1 MADELSAA
9 HAAGWWLSEPMRSGH
24 LHAARLSRR
33 RRARPTGDAP
43 PDSSPAPPALDQQR
57 AAGSWRLRLVDEAGV
72 DGEEVFDPAAAP
84 KAPLLAVTGDLAH
97 DSGADGRPGLVQVAG
112 PALEAG
118 VLEEMTRQVSLA
130 GQVARVR
137 WWGVAPARIGPGFDL
152 IAEGSAL
159 RAHAVHAG
167 VLMRIQDAVS
177 FQHAADGA
185 TDLAR
190 AAAAYRRLAVE
201 VEAVIAA
208 GGRLLSADD
217 GLVLADYPRP
227 SPRPSPRP

>member
-1 MADELSAA
+1 M
-9 HAAGWWLSEPMRSGH
+9 
-24 LHAARLSRR
+24 
-33 RRARPTGDAP
+33 
-43 PDSSPAPPALDQQR
+43 
-57 AAGSWRLRLVDEAGV
+57 
-72 DGEEVFDPAAAP
+72 
-84 KAPLLAVTGDLAH
+84 
-97 DSGADGRPGLVQVAG
+97 
-112 PALEAG
+112 LEG
-118 VLEEMTRQVSLA
+118 MTRQVSLA

-137 WWGVAPARIGPGFDL
+137 RWGVAPARIGPGFDL

-167 VLMRIQDAVS
+167 VLSRIQDAVS
-177 FQHAADGA
+177 FQHA

-227 SPRPSPRP
+227 SPHPSLDPDPQLPPRPTGRAR